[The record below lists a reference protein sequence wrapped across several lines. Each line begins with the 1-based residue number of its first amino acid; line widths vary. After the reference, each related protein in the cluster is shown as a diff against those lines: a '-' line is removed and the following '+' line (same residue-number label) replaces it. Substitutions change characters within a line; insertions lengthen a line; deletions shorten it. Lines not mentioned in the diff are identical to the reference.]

1 MLLQEYLNTQRESFQ
16 FKWLT
21 VVNAEG
27 LTVCDSG
34 IEEQFELAAL
44 LPDWMDTS
52 HQLAKAAKLE
62 NGMGLICLVPKS
74 GGYLLLMRDF
84 LVRDERMFVL
94 VATPKIP
101 AKAAA
106 VVKKICNDV
115 VKSLMGNT

>member
-1 MLLQEYLNTQRESFQ
+1 MLLQDYLNAQRESLQ

-74 GGYLLLMRDF
+74 GGYLLLMQDF
-84 LVRDERMFVL
+84 LVQGERMFVL

-101 AKAAA
+101 AKAAT
-106 VVKKICNDV
+106 VVKNICDEV
-115 VKSLMGNT
+115 LKSLVGDS

>member
-1 MLLQEYLNTQRESFQ
+1 MLLQEYLNKQRETFD

-34 IEEQFELAAL
+34 IDEQFELAAL

-84 LVRDERMFVL
+84 EVHGERIFL
-94 VATPKIP
+94 LIATPKIP
-101 AKAAA
+101 AKAAS
-106 VVKKICNDV
+106 VVKAICNAV
-115 VKSLMGNT
+115 EKSLH